1 VKFETTVRI
10 ARSVEEVFT
19 FISDPDNFP
28 QWNSAVQAV
37 RKTSQAGPGVGA
49 TYVMERELP
58 SGRARNEL
66 EVMTCERP
74 IEFSIRTTSGPTP
87 FVYRYRLAS
96 ENGVTVVHLD
106 AEVELEGAAAML
118 GPLARRAVKKGVDDN
133 FATLK
138 QILEAT
144 HP

>member
-1 VKFETTVRI
+1 VTFETSVRI
-10 ARSVEEVFT
+10 GRPIDAVFA
-19 FISDPDNFP
+19 FVSDPETFP

-37 RKTSQAGPGVGA
+37 RKTSKGERGVGS
-49 TYVMERELP
+49 TYSMERELP

-66 EVMTCERP
+66 EIVTWERP
-74 IEFSIRTTSGPTP
+74 NAFAICTTSGPTP
-87 FVYRYRLAS
+87 FVYRYRLSS
-96 ENGVTVVHLD
+96 ENDLTVVHLD
-106 AEVELEGAAAML
+106 AEVELEGAAALL

-138 QILEAT
+138 RILEAA